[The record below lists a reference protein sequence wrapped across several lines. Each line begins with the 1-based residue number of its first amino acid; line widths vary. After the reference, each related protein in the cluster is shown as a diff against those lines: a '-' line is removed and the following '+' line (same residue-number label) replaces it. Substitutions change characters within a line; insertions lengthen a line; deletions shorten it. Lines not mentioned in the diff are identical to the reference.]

1 MPLTSNLTR
10 SFMILISTAV
20 VLSMLFW
27 LQAVLVPVALAILLT
42 FMLSPLVSLLQRI
55 RLPRALAVM
64 IVVGIAFSLIV
75 ALGWLL
81 GRQVTNLVDT
91 FPQYE
96 KKKHQRQTRHISTR
110 DRWLRG

>member
-1 MPLTSNLTR
+1 MPPTSNLTR

-81 GRQVTNLVDT
+81 SRQVTSFVDT

-96 KKKHQRQTRHISTR
+96 KKTSTPNSPHFNP
-110 DRWLRG
+110 